1 MKNGTTDRIGTAN
14 TLQGFMKNNFQF
26 QNYFERV
33 DSLSI
38 TNRSMILMKLL
49 NQNNIKKKVSDKFN
63 SGSGVRSKQHFQIN
77 GRGLDG

>member
-1 MKNGTTDRIGTAN
+1 MKNGTTDRSGTAN

-49 NQNNIKKKVSDKFN
+49 NQNNKKKKKCQTSSIQEEESDLNNTFK
-63 SGSGVRSKQHFQIN
+63 
-77 GRGLDG
+77 

>member
-49 NQNNIKKKVSDKFN
+49 NQNNIKKKKCQTNSIQEEESDLNNTFK
-63 SGSGVRSKQHFQIN
+63 
-77 GRGLDG
+77 

>member
-1 MKNGTTDRIGTAN
+1 MKNGTTDRSGTAN

-49 NQNNIKKKVSDKFN
+49 NQNNIKKKKCQTNSIQEEESDLNNTFK
-63 SGSGVRSKQHFQIN
+63 
-77 GRGLDG
+77 

>member
-1 MKNGTTDRIGTAN
+1 MKNGTTARSGTAN

-49 NQNNIKKKVSDKFN
+49 NQNNIKKKKCQTNSIQEEESDLNNTFK
-63 SGSGVRSKQHFQIN
+63 
-77 GRGLDG
+77 